1 MHRKILCLALICALI
16 SPTAVFA
23 ENTDSVRTFDS
34 YEQYDFSIF
43 SDEDNNIDSAVEY
56 VIAEIAENQPD
67 IIDISQFAIEYTQEC
82 FDEFRIKL
90 QNSMRFE
97 HPELFYLS
105 YYFNIDPDSSH
116 TIFKTVV
123 MNKPVIVQDN
133 NGNETEEMPYTMD
146 KEEITRRQASIDKE
160 TNHIL
165 SLIDDNMTPLQKVL
179 IVHDYIVANYTY
191 DYSYNSSSLDSMIID
206 KTGVCQGYAYL
217 FYHIMAQLDI
227 PCINVPSEECR
238 HIWNKVQLDG
248 EWYNIDVTHDDPKQN
263 NTLIDYSAG
272 NKRTHF
278 LVSDNELKSFAEK
291 EDTDP
296 LSCKYHYVW
305 NNEDYCVA
313 DDDSYSDSI
322 LRSISSLT
330 VYKDEKFYCFDSD
343 NNLCTIDF
351 EKNVLN
357 PVCNTVADSKW
368 LPYGQTAS
376 MYAASF
382 STPVLFDGDI
392 YFNSPD
398 KIYKFDTKTNRAEI
412 FCTYDGKTD
421 ISNTYFYGLRVI
433 DNKMYAEYSENPNNE
448 PTLIMIAESA
458 PSLPCSSEIT
468 DGTVQNGFFVTAD
481 IPEDIKD
488 ITEVYVAQYNEHGI
502 FIGFAVNAAE
512 TDGGQKQFVYGN
524 NCKTI
529 KILIWNKYLLSPLAN
544 VTEREFN

>member
-23 ENTDSVRTFDS
+23 ENTDSVSTFDS
-34 YEQYDFSIF
+34 YEQYDFSTF
-43 SDEDNNIDSAVEY
+43 SNADNNIDSAVEY

-67 IIDISQFAIEYTQEC
+67 IIDISKFKIPYDPHSQTN
-82 FDEFRIKL
+82 EFISKFK
-90 QNSMRFE
+90 NSILFE

-105 YYFNIDPDSSH
+105 AYFKYSYTYDGFLTDIIMNEPVDVIDS
-116 TIFKTVV
+116 
-123 MNKPVIVQDN
+123 
-133 NGNETEEMPYTMD
+133 NGNIIQEMPYTMD
-146 KEEITRRQASIDKE
+146 KEEIARRQASIDKE

-165 SLIDDNMTPLQKVL
+165 SLVDDNMTPLQKVL

-217 FYHIMAQLDI
+217 FYHIMTQLDI

-278 LVSDNELKSFAEK
+278 LVSDNELKSFSEK

-313 DDDSYSDSI
+313 NDDSYSDSI
-322 LRSISSLT
+322 LCSINSLT

-351 EKNVLN
+351 EKNVLK

-398 KIYKFDTKTNRAEI
+398 KIYKFDTKTNKAEI
-412 FCTYDGKTD
+412 FRTYDGKTD

-448 PTLIMIAESA
+448 PTLMMIAESA
-458 PSLPCSSEIT
+458 PYLPCSSEIT

-488 ITEVYVAQYNEHGI
+488 TTEVYVAQYDKHGI

-512 TDGGQKQFVYGN
+512 TEGGQEQFVYGN

>member
-23 ENTDSVRTFDS
+23 ENTDSVSTFDS
-34 YEQYDFSIF
+34 YEQYDFSTF
-43 SDEDNNIDSAVEY
+43 SNADNNIDSAVEY

-67 IIDISQFAIEYTQEC
+67 IIDISKFKIPYDPHSQTN
-82 FDEFRIKL
+82 EFISKFK
-90 QNSMRFE
+90 NSILFE

-105 YYFNIDPDSSH
+105 AYFKYSYTYDGFLTDIIMNEPVDVIDS
-116 TIFKTVV
+116 
-123 MNKPVIVQDN
+123 
-133 NGNETEEMPYTMD
+133 NGNIIQEMPYTMD
-146 KEEITRRQASIDKE
+146 KEEIARRQASIDKE

-165 SLIDDNMTPLQKVL
+165 SLVDDNMTPLQKVL

-278 LVSDNELKSFAEK
+278 LVSDNELKSFSEK

-313 DDDSYSDSI
+313 NDDSYSDSI
-322 LRSISSLT
+322 LRSINSLT

-351 EKNVLN
+351 EKNVLK

-398 KIYKFDTKTNRAEI
+398 KIYKFDTKTNKAEI
-412 FCTYDGKTD
+412 FRTYDGKTD

-448 PTLIMIAESA
+448 PTLMMIAEST
-458 PSLPCSSEIT
+458 PYLPCSSEIT

-488 ITEVYVAQYNEHGI
+488 TTEVYVAQYDKHGI

-512 TDGGQKQFVYGN
+512 TDGGQEQFVYGN

-544 VTEREFN
+544 VTKREFN

>member
-16 SPTAVFA
+16 SPTALFA

-43 SDEDNNIDSAVEY
+43 SDADNNIDSAVEY

-67 IIDISQFAIEYTQEC
+67 IIDISKFKIPYDPHSQTN
-82 FDEFRIKL
+82 EFISKFR
-90 QNSMRFE
+90 NSILFE

-105 YYFNIDPDSSH
+105 AYFKYSYTYDGFLTDIIMNEPVDVIDS
-116 TIFKTVV
+116 
-123 MNKPVIVQDN
+123 
-133 NGNETEEMPYTMD
+133 NGNIIQEMPYTMD
-146 KEEITRRQASIDKE
+146 KEEIARRQASIDKE

-165 SLIDDNMTPLQKVL
+165 SLVDDNMTPLQKVL

-217 FYHIMAQLDI
+217 FYHIMTQLDI

-278 LVSDNELKSFAEK
+278 LVSDNELKSFSEK

-313 DDDSYSDSI
+313 NDDSYSDSI

-351 EKNVLN
+351 EKNVLK

-398 KIYKFDTKTNRAEI
+398 KIYKFDTKTNKAEI
-412 FCTYDGKTD
+412 FRTYDGKTD

-448 PTLIMIAESA
+448 PTLMMIAESA
-458 PSLPCSSEIT
+458 PYLPCSSEIT

-488 ITEVYVAQYNEHGI
+488 TTEVYVAQYDKHGI

-512 TDGGQKQFVYGN
+512 TDGGQEQFVYGN

-529 KILIWNKYLLSPLAN
+529 KILIWNKYLLSPLEN
-544 VTEREFN
+544 VTKREFN

>member
-1 MHRKILCLALICALI
+1 MHRKILCLALI
-16 SPTAVFA
+16 FA

-43 SDEDNNIDSAVEY
+43 SDADNNIDSAVEY

-67 IIDISQFAIEYTQEC
+67 IIDISKFKIPYDPHSQTN
-82 FDEFRIKL
+82 EFISKFR
-90 QNSMRFE
+90 NSILFE

-105 YYFNIDPDSSH
+105 AYFKYSYTYDGFLTDIIMNEPVDVIDS
-116 TIFKTVV
+116 
-123 MNKPVIVQDN
+123 
-133 NGNETEEMPYTMD
+133 NGNIIQEMPYTMD
-146 KEEITRRQASIDKE
+146 KEEIARRQASIDKE

-165 SLIDDNMTPLQKVL
+165 SLVDDNMTPLQKVL

-217 FYHIMAQLDI
+217 FYHIMTQLDI

-278 LVSDNELKSFAEK
+278 LVSDNELKSFSEK

-313 DDDSYSDSI
+313 NDDSYSDSI

-351 EKNVLN
+351 EKNVLK

-398 KIYKFDTKTNRAEI
+398 KIYKFDTKTNKAEI
-412 FCTYDGKTD
+412 FRTYDGKTD

-448 PTLIMIAESA
+448 PTLMMIAESA
-458 PSLPCSSEIT
+458 PYLPCSSEIT

-488 ITEVYVAQYNEHGI
+488 TTEVYVAQYDKHGI

-512 TDGGQKQFVYGN
+512 TDGGQEQFVYVN

-544 VTEREFN
+544 VTKREFN

>member
-23 ENTDSVRTFDS
+23 ENTDSVSTFDS
-34 YEQYDFSIF
+34 YEQYDFSTF
-43 SDEDNNIDSAVEY
+43 SNADNNIDSAVEY

-67 IIDISQFAIEYTQEC
+67 IIDISKFKIPYDPHSQTN
-82 FDEFRIKL
+82 EFISKFK
-90 QNSMRFE
+90 NSILFE

-105 YYFNIDPDSSH
+105 AYFKYSYTYDGFLTDIIMNEPVDVIDS
-116 TIFKTVV
+116 
-123 MNKPVIVQDN
+123 
-133 NGNETEEMPYTMD
+133 NGNIIQEMPYTMD
-146 KEEITRRQASIDKE
+146 KEEIARRQASIDKE

-165 SLIDDNMTPLQKVL
+165 SLVDDNMTPLQEVL

-278 LVSDNELKSFAEK
+278 LVSDNELKSFSEK

-313 DDDSYSDSI
+313 NDDSYSDSI
-322 LRSISSLT
+322 LRSINSLT

-351 EKNVLN
+351 EKNVLK

-398 KIYKFDTKTNRAEI
+398 KIYKFDTKTNKAEI
-412 FCTYDGKTD
+412 FRTYDGKTD

-448 PTLIMIAESA
+448 PTLMMIAEST
-458 PSLPCSSEIT
+458 PYLPCSSEIT

-488 ITEVYVAQYNEHGI
+488 TTEVYVAQYDKHGI

-512 TDGGQKQFVYGN
+512 TDGGQEQFVYGN

-544 VTEREFN
+544 VTKREFN

>member
-23 ENTDSVRTFDS
+23 ENTDSVSTFDS
-34 YEQYDFSIF
+34 YEQYDFSTF
-43 SDEDNNIDSAVEY
+43 SNADNNIDSAVEY

-67 IIDISQFAIEYTQEC
+67 IIDISKFKIPYDPHSQTN
-82 FDEFRIKL
+82 EFISKFK
-90 QNSMRFE
+90 NSILFE

-105 YYFNIDPDSSH
+105 AYFKYSYTYDGFLTDIIMNEPVDVIDS
-116 TIFKTVV
+116 
-123 MNKPVIVQDN
+123 
-133 NGNETEEMPYTMD
+133 NGNIIQEMPYTMD
-146 KEEITRRQASIDKE
+146 KEEIARRQASIDKE

-165 SLIDDNMTPLQKVL
+165 SLVDDNMTPLQKVL

-278 LVSDNELKSFAEK
+278 LVSDNELKSFSEK

-313 DDDSYSDSI
+313 NDDSYSDSI
-322 LRSISSLT
+322 LRSINSLT

-351 EKNVLN
+351 EKNVLK

-398 KIYKFDTKTNRAEI
+398 KIYKFDTKTNKAEI
-412 FCTYDGKTD
+412 FRTYDGKTD

-448 PTLIMIAESA
+448 PTLMMIAESA
-458 PSLPCSSEIT
+458 PYLPCSSEIT

-488 ITEVYVAQYNEHGI
+488 TTEVYVAQYDKHGI

-512 TDGGQKQFVYGN
+512 TEGGQEQFVYGN

>member
-23 ENTDSVRTFDS
+23 ENTDSVSTFDS
-34 YEQYDFSIF
+34 YEQYDFSTF
-43 SDEDNNIDSAVEY
+43 SNADNNIDSAVEY

-67 IIDISQFAIEYTQEC
+67 IIDISKFKIPYDPHSQTN
-82 FDEFRIKL
+82 EFISKFK
-90 QNSMRFE
+90 NSILFE

-105 YYFNIDPDSSH
+105 AYFKYSYTYDGFLTDIIMNEPVDVIDS
-116 TIFKTVV
+116 
-123 MNKPVIVQDN
+123 
-133 NGNETEEMPYTMD
+133 NGNIIQEMPYTMD
-146 KEEITRRQASIDKE
+146 KEEIARRQASIDKE
-160 TNHIL
+160 TNHIM
-165 SLIDDNMTPLQKVL
+165 SLVDDNMTPLQKVL

-278 LVSDNELKSFAEK
+278 LVSDNELKSFSEK

-313 DDDSYSDSI
+313 NDDSYSDSI
-322 LRSISSLT
+322 LRSINSLT

-351 EKNVLN
+351 EKNVLK

-398 KIYKFDTKTNRAEI
+398 KIYKFDTKTNKAEI
-412 FCTYDGKTD
+412 FRTYDGKTD

-448 PTLIMIAESA
+448 PTLMMIAEST
-458 PSLPCSSEIT
+458 PYLPCSSEIT

>member
-1 MHRKILCLALICALI
+1 
-16 SPTAVFA
+16 
-23 ENTDSVRTFDS
+23 
-34 YEQYDFSIF
+34 
-43 SDEDNNIDSAVEY
+43 
-56 VIAEIAENQPD
+56 
-67 IIDISQFAIEYTQEC
+67 
-82 FDEFRIKL
+82 
-90 QNSMRFE
+90 
-97 HPELFYLS
+97 
-105 YYFNIDPDSSH
+105 
-116 TIFKTVV
+116 
-123 MNKPVIVQDN
+123 
-133 NGNETEEMPYTMD
+133 MD
-146 KEEITRRQASIDKE
+146 KEEIARRQASIDKE

-165 SLIDDNMTPLQKVL
+165 SLVDDNMTPLQKVL

-217 FYHIMAQLDI
+217 FYHIMTQLDI

-278 LVSDNELKSFAEK
+278 LVSDNELKSFSEK

-313 DDDSYSDSI
+313 NDDSYSDSI

-351 EKNVLN
+351 EKNVLK

-398 KIYKFDTKTNRAEI
+398 KIYKFDTKTNKAEI
-412 FCTYDGKTD
+412 FRTYDGKTD

-448 PTLIMIAESA
+448 PTLMMIAESA
-458 PSLPCSSEIT
+458 PYLPCSSEIT

-488 ITEVYVAQYNEHGI
+488 TTEVYVAQYDKHGI

-512 TDGGQKQFVYGN
+512 TDGGQEQFVYGN

-544 VTEREFN
+544 VTKREFN